1 MRAMDVMTGNVITV
15 TPDTSVQDLAKLL
28 SQHGISG
35 ATRGGCCANRL
46 VGIVSDGDLLHR
58 TETGTER
65 RVQPRRV
72 RWLDG
77 LMSDQNVARDYLKS
91 HGRQVRDVMTRDVLT
106 VEETTELAEIADLL
120 ETKRVRRVPVV
131 RDGVIVGIVSRANLV
146 RALAMVPA
154 ATTDGNVLDDFA
166 IRDALLTELRGK
178 PWAKVWT
185 SEVTVRDKVVHVW
198 FADDQP
204 IEERE
209 AIRIA
214 AENTPGVARVEE
226 HLVHVPMTP
235 VL

>member
-15 TPDTSVQDLAKLL
+15 TPETSIQDLAKLL

-35 ATRGGCCANRL
+35 VPVVDADNNL
-46 VGIVSDGDLLHR
+46 VGIVSEGDLLHR
-58 TETGTER
+58 AETGTER
-65 RVQPRRV
+65 RTQPRRV

-91 HGRQVRDVMTRDVLT
+91 HGRQVRDAMTRDVIT
-106 VEETTELAEIADLL
+106 VAETTELAEIADLL
-120 ETKRVRRVPVV
+120 ETKRIRRVPVV
-131 RDGVIVGIVSRANLV
+131 RDAKVVGIVSRANLV
-146 RALAMVPA
+146 RALAM
-154 ATTDGNVLDDFA
+154 TTSQTEEKVLDDFA
-166 IRDALLTELRGK
+166 IREALLNELRGK
-178 PWAKVWT
+178 PWAKVWA
-185 SEVTVRDKVVHVW
+185 SEVMVRNNVVHLW
-198 FADDQP
+198 YSDDQP

-214 AENTPGVARVEE
+214 AENTPGVQGVEE